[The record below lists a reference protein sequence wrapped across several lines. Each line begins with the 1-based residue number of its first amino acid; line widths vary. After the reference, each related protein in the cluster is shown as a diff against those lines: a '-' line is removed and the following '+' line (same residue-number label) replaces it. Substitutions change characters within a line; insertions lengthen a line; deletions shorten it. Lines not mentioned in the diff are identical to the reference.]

1 MEPTLKAVRALER
14 IADSLTADLK
24 ERGVPSEA
32 CQPVWDAV
40 NAAFDALEAVDRAYD
55 KAWISDSIARSQAAW
70 AKRVAESEAENAA
83 RVNTPFQIVTLNG
96 STYAADAAE
105 VEALGYALDPA
116 RIGGDHLR
124 AELRGQPCF
133 TGLCG
138 PQWGGLNESGGPIV
152 RYETWEAYKFYSR

>member
-14 IADSLTADLK
+14 ITGSLTADLK
-24 ERGVPSEA
+24 ERGVPNEA
-32 CQPVWDAV
+32 CQPVWEAV
-40 NAAFDALEAVDRAYD
+40 QHAFDALEAVDKAYD
-55 KAWISDSIARSQAAW
+55 KAWISDSLARSQAAW
-70 AKRVAESEAENAA
+70 AKREAESAE

-96 STYAADAAE
+96 STYAADTAE
-105 VEALGYALDPA
+105 VEALGYALDTA
-116 RIGGDHLR
+116 RTGGDHLR

-133 TGLCG
+133 MGLCG

>member
-14 IADSLTADLK
+14 IANSLTADLK
-24 ERGVPSEA
+24 QRGVPNEA
-32 CQPVWDAV
+32 CQPVWEAV
-40 NAAFDALEAVDRAYD
+40 QNAFDALEAVDKAYD
-55 KAWISDSIARSQAAW
+55 KACISDSLVRYAAW
-70 AKRVAESEAENAA
+70 AKREAENAA
-83 RVNTPFQIVTLNG
+83 RVNTLFQIVTLNG

-105 VEALGYALDPA
+105 VEALGYALDTG
-116 RIGGDHLR
+116 RTGGNRLR

-133 TGLCG
+133 RGLCG